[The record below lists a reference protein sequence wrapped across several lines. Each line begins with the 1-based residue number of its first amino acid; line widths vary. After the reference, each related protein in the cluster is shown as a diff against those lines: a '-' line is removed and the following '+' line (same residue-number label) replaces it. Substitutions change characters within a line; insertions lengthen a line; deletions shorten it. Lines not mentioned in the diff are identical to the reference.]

1 MPKVAL
7 ANQAKVVDSK
17 LAPNQNP
24 AAQAVGKVATAEV
37 LENGA
42 PSVNK
47 EVDLANITGGNTVVA
62 DPMLGE
68 IPATGENINL
78 ENIKSDFALNVEYV
92 LTPNQVQQQN
102 PVDITQVQET
112 PVQYVKTIRINS
124 LSLKNEL
131 REVTLNGQVSIFP
144 DDALPSGNISIQ
156 ISNPSNAIASTVS
169 TLKKLSKEVMV
180 ANEIN
185 PVDPV
190 VVNEPAINP
199 VDPAVPSDVTAT
211 AATANSSDLYQA
223 LLQRVSVSIESVV
236 LEVSSKNA
244 VSNGNLMQFDI
255 RREKNLEILINE
267 TPVREILGKL

>member
-1 MPKVAL
+1 
-7 ANQAKVVDSK
+7 
-17 LAPNQNP
+17 
-24 AAQAVGKVATAEV
+24 
-37 LENGA
+37 
-42 PSVNK
+42 
-47 EVDLANITGGNTVVA
+47 
-62 DPMLGE
+62 
-68 IPATGENINL
+68 
-78 ENIKSDFALNVEYV
+78 
-92 LTPNQVQQQN
+92 
-102 PVDITQVQET
+102 
-112 PVQYVKTIRINS
+112 
-124 LSLKNEL
+124 
-131 REVTLNGQVSIFP
+131 
-144 DDALPSGNISIQ
+144 
-156 ISNPSNAIASTVS
+156 
-169 TLKKLSKEVMV
+169 MV